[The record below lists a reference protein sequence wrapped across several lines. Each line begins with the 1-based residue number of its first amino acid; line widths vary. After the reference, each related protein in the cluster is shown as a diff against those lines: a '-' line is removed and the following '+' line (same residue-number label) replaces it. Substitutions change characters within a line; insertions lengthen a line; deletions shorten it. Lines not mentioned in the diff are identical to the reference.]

1 MDEILGIVT
10 KQYYTSGLKRI
21 STVYKDMVNQRKNLD
36 EWALNFFQSNLAS
49 FREVLGDFD
58 KSYVT
63 EYLEK
68 VFQQKCST
76 SLDALYETFRFEI
89 FHNFS
94 IQKSFK
100 DILHFK
106 KNLCLICIVS
116 IRNQRKSNLCDY

>member
-21 STVYKDMVNQRKNLD
+21 STVYKDMVNHRKNLD
-36 EWALNFFQSNLAS
+36 EWALNFHSNLSS

-58 KSYVT
+58 MSNVT

-76 SLDALYETFRFEI
+76 SLDALYETFRYAII
-89 FHNFS
+89 F
-94 IQKSFK
+94 
-100 DILHFK
+100 
-106 KNLCLICIVS
+106 
-116 IRNQRKSNLCDY
+116 SNTC